1 MGTKSQKY
9 DLHTSAAAK
18 ARVKKRY
25 RSQFMLQLAGMVAIA
40 FAALAL
46 VSLVYSI
53 VSRAVHARTE
63 TYISLDVKL
72 DESRIDPKGT
82 RDNDVLY
89 SASYLRLI
97 KKNLKEKFPG
107 LGRSEK
113 RKLYALVSSA
123 ASYELRDYVIA
134 NPELI
139 GKTIRFD
146 FLADDDVDLYVKGKL
161 GDIRQLEADGLAH
174 PVGGQTFGEDVTVYI
189 QSNSLGAGLN
199 LIKDALGERASI
211 IERQALDQKRAAT
224 TMATKRDEESD
235 EAERKKIEA
244 QQKRYENQYQFL
256 TEKVEDLRRRA
267 SGSGGRETLNSSL
280 PSLFLKM
287 NGGMIKVSEI
297 EPDHVKGKIV
307 LPLQSL
313 ADVKGSDWSFMVV
326 AVPEDNRKI
335 NDNQIIWLEQ
345 LQSEGRIKKTFNW
358 HLFTSADA
366 SEPEEAGVLG
376 GLFGT
381 FWTMLVTFL
390 LSFPIGVLAALYLEE
405 FAPKN
410 ILTRFVE
417 VNINNLAA
425 VPSIVFGLLG
435 LAVFVNF
442 FGMPYSSSLVG
453 GIVLSLMTLPTVIIA
468 SRAAIK
474 AVPPSIREAALGI
487 GASKMQTVFQHVL
500 PLAMPGIMTGSIIGM
515 AQALGETAPLL
526 MIGMVAFIVDPPTA
540 VTDAAS
546 SLPVLIYLWADR
558 AELAFDMRTAAAIL
572 VLLSFLVVMNGL
584 AILLRKRFERRW

>member
-1 MGTKSQKY
+1 MGAKIHKH
-9 DLHTSAAAK
+9 DLHTSAAAR
-18 ARVKKRY
+18 ARTKKRY
-25 RSQFMLQLAGMVAIA
+25 RSQAMLKLAGMAAIA

-46 VSLVYSI
+46 VALVYSI
-53 VSRAVHARTE
+53 VSRAVLARTE
-63 TYISLDVKL
+63 TYITQEVTL
-72 DESRIDPKGT
+72 DESTIDPQGKRNPDT
-82 RDNDVLY
+82 LY
-89 SASYLRLI
+89 SASYMRLI
-97 KKNLKEKFPG
+97 KKQLRHKFPG

-113 RKLYALVSSA
+113 RKLYSLVSA
-123 ASYELRDYVIA
+123 TAPFELRDYVVA
-134 NPELI
+134 HPDLI
-139 GKTIRFD
+139 GKTISYD
-146 FLADDDVDLYVKGKL
+146 LLADDDVDLYMKGKI
-161 GDIRQLEADGLAH
+161 GNVRQLRANGLAH
-174 PVGGQTFGEDVTVYI
+174 PVGGQKTGEDITIYI
-189 QSNSLGAGLN
+189 QSNALGAGLN
-199 LIKDALGERASI
+199 LIKQALGEHADI
-211 IERQALDQKRAAT
+211 LEKQAIDLKRAGLS
-224 TMATKRDEESD
+224 MAAKLKQASTEE
-235 EAERKKIEA
+235 ERAKLLA

-256 TEKVEDLRRRA
+256 MKKVEDLRTRSTA
-267 SGSGGRETLNSSL
+267 SGGHEALNTSL
-280 PSLFLKM
+280 PSLFLKI
-287 NGGMIKVSEI
+287 NGGMIKVAEI
-297 EPDHVKGKIV
+297 NPDHVKGKV
-307 LPLQSL
+307 MHSLKSL
-313 ADVKGSDWSFMVV
+313 ADAQGSNWFFMV
-326 AVPEDNRKI
+326 ATPEDNRKI
-335 NDNQIIWLEQ
+335 SDNQIVWLDQ
-345 LQSEGRIKKTFNW
+345 LQSEGRIKKSFNW

-366 SEPEEAGVLG
+366 SEPEEAGIVG
-376 GLFGT
+376 GLMGT

-390 LSFPIGVLAALYLEE
+390 LSFPIGVAAALYLEE

-410 ILTRFVE
+410 ALTHFVE

-442 FGMPYSSSLVG
+442 FGLPYSSSLVG

-474 AVPPSIREAALGI
+474 AVPPSIKEAALGI

-558 AELAFDMRTAAAIL
+558 AELAFDQRTAAAIL
-572 VLLSFLVVMNGL
+572 VLLSFLVLMNGL

>member
-1 MGTKSQKY
+1 MGTNSQSH
-9 DLHTSAAAK
+9 DLHTSVAAR
-18 ARVKKRY
+18 ARTKKRY
-25 RSQFMLQLAGMVAIA
+25 RKQTTLKFAGIAAIA

-53 VSRAVHARTE
+53 VSRAVLARTE
-63 TYISLDVKL
+63 TFITLDVKL
-72 DESRIDPKGT
+72 DEQTIDPTGK
-82 RDNDVLY
+82 RDPDTLY
-89 SASYLRLI
+89 GASYMGLVKTRLR
-97 KKNLKEKFPG
+97 EKFPG

-113 RKLYALVSSA
+113 RKLYSLVSSSA
-123 ASYELRDYVIA
+123 PYELRDHLID
-134 NPELI
+134 NPDLI
-139 GKTIRFD
+139 GKTISFD
-146 FLADDDVDLYVKGKL
+146 YLADDDVDLYIKGKL
-161 GDIRQLEADGLAH
+161 GNVRQLDADGLAH
-174 PVGGQTFGEDVTVYI
+174 LMGGQNFGEEITVYI
-189 QSNSLGAGLN
+189 QSNSLDAGLN
-199 LIKDALGERASI
+199 LIKQALGERADI
-211 IERQALDQKRAAT
+211 VERQALDQKRAAL
-224 TMATKRDEESD
+224 TMAARFKKASSEED
-235 EAERKKIEA
+235 RKKLLA
-244 QQKRYENQYQFL
+244 QQQRYETQHKFL
-256 TEKVEDLRRRA
+256 MDQVNDLRKRA
-267 SGSGGRETLNSSL
+267 SSSGGNEKLNPSL
-280 PSLFLKM
+280 PSLFLKL

-297 EPDHVKGKIV
+297 ETDHVKGKIV
-307 LPLQSL
+307 RPLKSN
-313 ADVKGSDWSFMVV
+313 ADVKGGEWSFMVV
-326 AVPEDNRKI
+326 AIPEENRKI
-335 NDNQIIWLEQ
+335 SDNQIIWLEQ
-345 LQSEGRIKKTFNW
+345 LQSEGRIISTFNW

-366 SEPEEAGVLG
+366 SEPEEAGILG
-376 GLFGT
+376 GLLGT

-390 LSFPIGVLAALYLEE
+390 LSFPIGVGAALYLEE
-405 FAPKN
+405 FAPQN
-410 ILTRFVE
+410 AVTHFVE

-474 AVPPSIREAALGI
+474 AVPPSIKEAALGI

-558 AELAFDMRTAAAIL
+558 AEMAFDMRTAAAIL
-572 VLLSFLVVMNGL
+572 VLLSVLVLMNAV